1 METMTLTINL
11 PKDVGT
17 ALENK
22 AKLSGRDA
30 AEFVEDLVIKQIKR
44 PTFRELFADVRENIA
59 ISDEDLE
66 KEIDAAIKESRQA
79 RREKWVQFPS
89 RFLIAAFFCKVCCP
103 ISGPAAA
110 CLELIEQDRIRLVVS
125 EDILAEIKDVLSRP
139 FLREKHPNLTDEK
152 VENLIEI
159 LLEKAE
165 FVEKVPEP
173 LLANQSAL

>member
-66 KEIDAAIKESRQA
+66 KEIDVAIKESRQA
-79 RREKWVQFPS
+79 RREK
-89 RFLIAAFFCKVCCP
+89 
-103 ISGPAAA
+103 
-110 CLELIEQDRIRLVVS
+110 
-125 EDILAEIKDVLSRP
+125 
-139 FLREKHPNLTDEK
+139 
-152 VENLIEI
+152 
-159 LLEKAE
+159 
-165 FVEKVPEP
+165 
-173 LLANQSAL
+173 